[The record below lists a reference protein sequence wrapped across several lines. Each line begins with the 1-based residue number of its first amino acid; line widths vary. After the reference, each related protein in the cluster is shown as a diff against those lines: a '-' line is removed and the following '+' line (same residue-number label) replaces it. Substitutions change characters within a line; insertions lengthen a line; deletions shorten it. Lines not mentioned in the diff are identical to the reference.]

1 MPTQVKYLFITATR
15 FPHPTGNGVS
25 VLNDGLLECLATLGW
40 EPVVVPVALRYGAR
54 EEEKHRAHLA
64 ARGIEVVDL
73 PGITRPDRRL
83 TRRVRSLVYRRD
95 DELLPTSRDARDR
108 LQALVRERHMGAVLA
123 AGWQALGLAA
133 GVTGVYR
140 VASIVDL
147 IDPAIG
153 LRRQVQ
159 QWKAP
164 VTRLRRSI
172 ARRNL
177 QRMEKL
183 AMRHLRGCDLG
194 LEHAHQHAETLRQ
207 LGVGNVLYV
216 PHPIR
221 DPGRSP
227 HDPPADPATILVAG
241 SLKGAASLKGFEFL
255 LDEILPALERRRA
268 ELTRA
273 VRVRIVGHGDLPPLL
288 RERLVAHPLVD
299 LVGFVDRI
307 DVEYRRCDVLLV
319 AIPVE
324 HGFRTRIAEALSLGT
339 CVVAH
344 AANQAGMP
352 ELTSGEN
359 VLTDTTGDGIAAHLV
374 RAINDPAYARAIAER
389 GYATFVGAYS
399 RERAVERLRGAL
411 PARLIT

>member
-1 MPTQVKYLFITATR
+1 MKYLFITATR
-15 FPHPTGNGVS
+15 LPHPTGNGVS
-25 VLNDGLLECLATLGW
+25 VLNDGLVECFARLGW
-40 EPVVVPVALRYGAR
+40 EPVVVPVALRYGA
-54 EEEKHRAHLA
+54 EEEKKHRAHLE

-83 TRRVRSLVYRRD
+83 ADRVRRLVHRRD
-95 DELLPTSRDARDR
+95 DELLPSSRDARAR
-108 LQALVRERHMGAVLA
+108 LARLVRDRGMGAVVA
-123 AGWQALGLAA
+123 AGWQSLGLAA
-133 GVTGVYR
+133 GVGDVYR
-140 VASIVDL
+140 VASVVDL
-147 IDPAIG
+147 INPAIK

-177 QRMEKL
+177 QRMEAL
-183 AMRHLRGCDLG
+183 AMRHARGFDLVI
-194 LEHAHQHAETLRQ
+194 EHAHQHAETLRQ
-207 LGVGNVLYV
+207 MGLANVLYV

-221 DPGRSP
+221 DPGRP
-227 HDPPADPATILVAG
+227 EHDAPSDPATILVAG

-255 LDEILPALERRRA
+255 LDQILPALDRRRA

-299 LVGFVDRI
+299 LVGYVDRI
-307 DVEYRRCDVLLV
+307 DVEYRRCDALLV

-352 ELTSGEN
+352 ELTSGRN
-359 VLTDTTGDGIAAHLV
+359 ILSDTTGDGIAAHLV
-374 RAINDPAYARAIAER
+374 RVVNDPAAAREIAER
-389 GYATFVGAYS
+389 GYATFVREYS
-399 RERAVERLRGAL
+399 RERAVERLRTAL
-411 PARLIT
+411 PARLVAA